1 MGAKL
6 FIEHTL
12 IYWVILL
19 RAKMCC
25 AYSTLLTA
33 RPNEAGSASTLARYV
48 VAVCTV
54 LAAADFGAVPAVE
67 P

>member
-6 FIEHTL
+6 FIEL
-12 IYWVILL
+12 ILIDGVILL
-19 RAKMCC
+19 RAKMRC

-33 RPNEAGSASTLARYV
+33 RPNEARSASTLARYV
-48 VAVCTV
+48 VTVCAI
-54 LAAADFGAVPAVE
+54 LAATDFGAVPAVE